1 MAKAAA
7 GKPAKKAMTKSQF
20 VAELAERTELSKKQ
34 VDAVLEG
41 VVDIVTAQLKQK
53 GAKFTIPGLARL
65 SVTRKAAVK
74 GGVEKTNPL
83 NGQKY
88 VTKDK
93 PASNRINMRAVKA
106 LKEAL
111 NQ

>member
-1 MAKAAA
+1 MAKAPA
-7 GKPAKKAMTKSQF
+7 GKPAKKAMTKSAF
-20 VAELAERTELSKKQ
+20 VAELAEKTELSKKQ
-34 VDAVLEG
+34 IDAVLEG
-41 VVDIVTAQLKQK
+41 IVEIVQAQLKQK
-53 GAKFTIPGLARL
+53 NAKFTLPGLARL
-65 SVTRKAAVK
+65 SVTKKAAVK

-93 PASNRINMRAVKA
+93 PASVQVRMRPIKA

>member
-1 MAKAAA
+1 MAKAA
-7 GKPAKKAMTKSQF
+7 GKPAKKAMTKSAF
-20 VAELAERTELSKKQ
+20 VAELAEKTELSKKQ

-41 VVDIVTAQLKQK
+41 VVDIVQAQLKK
-53 GAKFTIPGLARL
+53 GVKFTLPGLARL
-65 SVTRKAAVK
+65 SVTKKGAVK

-93 PASNRINMRAVKA
+93 PASVRVSMRPVKA

-111 NQ
+111 N